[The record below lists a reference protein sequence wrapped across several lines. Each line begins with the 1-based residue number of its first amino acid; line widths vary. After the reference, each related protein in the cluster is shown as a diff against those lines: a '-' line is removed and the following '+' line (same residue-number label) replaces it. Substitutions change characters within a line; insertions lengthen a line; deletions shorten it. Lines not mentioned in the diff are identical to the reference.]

1 MVHANYVQMVA
12 HRMQANAGEK
22 TVKTID
28 AGKFGKL
35 GGGYYDL
42 RNGHTLLWTNIPN
55 PQDRPLYVAHEELA
69 ARLGKLKAE
78 WAMDRSRNLLIYP
91 NLLLMDQASSQI
103 RVFRP
108 LAVNRT
114 EVTAYCFA
122 PVANRPPNATSASAS
137 TRTSSTPRHGH
148 ARRPQRVQR
157 DAEGLRRLRTTALE
171 RHLAWRG
178 ARDTRARRRRQR
190 ARYPAG
196 QQRSGRRRRRHLRRP
211 ARTLAAADAGRHGGI
226 LMNDFE
232 LTRSVHDFLYREGE
246 YLDQQRWDEWL
257 ALFDPEAEYWIPAWD
272 GEHELTADP
281 MREMSLMYYRNRSGL
296 EDRIFRLRTGRSSAS
311 VPLPRTTH
319 LVSNIRIG
327 GFDGSQCQVT
337 ASWVVFSFKDKQS
350 HQFNGRYE
358 YVLAAQGGDW
368 VIKRKKII
376 VNNEVIP
383 SLMDIYSI

>member
-1 MVHANYVQMVA
+1 
-12 HRMQANAGEK
+12 
-22 TVKTID
+22 
-28 AGKFGKL
+28 
-35 GGGYYDL
+35 
-42 RNGHTLLWTNIPN
+42 
-55 PQDRPLYVAHEELA
+55 
-69 ARLGKLKAE
+69 
-78 WAMDRSRNLLIYP
+78 
-91 NLLLMDQASSQI
+91 
-103 RVFRP
+103 
-108 LAVNRT
+108 
-114 EVTAYCFA
+114 
-122 PVANRPPNATSASAS
+122 
-137 TRTSSTPRHGH
+137 
-148 ARRPQRVQR
+148 
-157 DAEGLRRLRTTALE
+157 
-171 RHLAWRG
+171 
-178 ARDTRARRRRQR
+178 
-190 ARYPAG
+190 
-196 QQRSGRRRRRHLRRP
+196 
-211 ARTLAAADAGRHGGI
+211 
-226 LMNDFE
+226 MNDFE

-358 YVLAAQGGDW
+358 YVLAVQGDDW